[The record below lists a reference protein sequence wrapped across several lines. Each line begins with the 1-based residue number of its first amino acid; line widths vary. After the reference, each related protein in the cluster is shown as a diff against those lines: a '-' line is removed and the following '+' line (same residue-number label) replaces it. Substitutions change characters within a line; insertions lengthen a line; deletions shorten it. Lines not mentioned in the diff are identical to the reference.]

1 MSLLHIT
8 LLKVKGLLKSKGNR
22 AYSRVKMILIVFPF
36 VSFLFYS
43 PIFIRVSQKATKLV
57 FHFSTN

>member
-22 AYSRVKMILIVFPF
+22 AYSRVKMILIVFPL
-36 VSFLFYS
+36 VSFSFYS
-43 PIFIRVSQKATKLV
+43 RIFIRASQKATKFV
-57 FHFSTN
+57 FHFSKN